1 MTLAKPDFSNLP
13 KFEKNF
19 YLVSLI
25 NDWLHFTFCIF
36 QLCDPACFSVPCM
49 SCGAPLPLP

>member
-19 YLVSLI
+19 YLVRAVLTLFISDECI
-25 NDWLHFTFCIF
+25 CCIHACWIWLHSS
-36 QLCDPACFSVPCM
+36 LACC
-49 SCGAPLPLP
+49 

>member
-19 YLVSLI
+19 YLVSCCAFLGS
-25 NDWLHFTFCIF
+25 FCCSFVSNCSI
-36 QLCDPACFSVPCM
+36 S
-49 SCGAPLPLP
+49 

>member
-19 YLVSLI
+19 YLVGV
-25 NDWLHFTFCIF
+25 LHTCSHTF
-36 QLCDPACFSVPCM
+36 
-49 SCGAPLPLP
+49 

>member
-19 YLVSLI
+19 YLVSSMI
-25 NDWLHFTFCIF
+25 AAYT
-36 QLCDPACFSVPCM
+36 S
-49 SCGAPLPLP
+49 